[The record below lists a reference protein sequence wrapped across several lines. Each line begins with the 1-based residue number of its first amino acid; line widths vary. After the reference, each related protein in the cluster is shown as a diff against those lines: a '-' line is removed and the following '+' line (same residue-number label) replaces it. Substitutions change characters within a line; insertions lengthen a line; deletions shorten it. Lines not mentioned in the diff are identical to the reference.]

1 MRKFTQAMLVLLAF
15 LGSTIGAVAQDYP
28 VAVDATATRNPNNS
42 NRNYSGITLQPER
55 GTIQTINIGDN
66 VYCDMTRSGESGTFK
81 IKAGASAYP
90 RFGQGGQKV
99 G

>member
-1 MRKFTQAMLVLLAF
+1 MLVLLAF
-15 LGSTIGAVAQDYP
+15 LGSTIGAVAQDNYR
-28 VAVDATATRNPNNS
+28 VNVSTTETRSPINS

-55 GTIQTINIGDN
+55 GTIQTITIGDK
-66 VYCDMTRSGESGTFK
+66 VYCDMTSSGESGTFK